1 MNYCLY
7 FWLAKSN
14 IVFISYLIEEAI
26 LEMDKEDGIICSFNE
41 FMDHLNKHVKDLHA
55 EVTLNDRLYSE
66 EDYPK
71 LKALVVE
78 SGW

>member
-1 MNYCLY
+1 
-7 FWLAKSN
+7 
-14 IVFISYLIEEAI
+14 
-26 LEMDKEDGIICSFNE
+26 MDKEDGIICSFDE
-41 FMDHLNKHVKDLHA
+41 FMEHLNKHVKDLHA